1 MYQDSITRE
10 LLSALPE
17 ENQIEVIEDWFRG
30 EFEDPVQSTPYDSAE
45 GGYIWIWGGPCDA
58 LEELYD
64 EFEGTVPYEA
74 IKRLAAELDAEC
86 SEWAPIPD
94 EDDYDHT
101 FYEVISSN
109 IARFE
114 NFNLSIEVI
123 EELLA
128 QELIGRPQQALFR
141 LLYANVVTALET
153 YLSDTFINAVD
164 RDRTL
169 LRKFVET
176 NPDFKH
182 RSLKLSDLFNAAD
195 QIDDEVKKYLLDV
208 IWHNLVKVRA
218 MYINVLDINFGKE
231 FPVDVA
237 RAISTR
243 HDIVHR
249 NGRTKTGSEV
259 SVTREDIET
268 LIIRVRSM
276 ITHIETEYKKIDWT
290 EPESED
296 LSVEF

>member
-1 MYQDSITRE
+1 M
-10 LLSALPE
+10 
-17 ENQIEVIEDWFRG
+17 
-30 EFEDPVQSTPYDSAE
+30 
-45 GGYIWIWGGPCDA
+45 
-58 LEELYD
+58 
-64 EFEGTVPYEA
+64 
-74 IKRLAAELDAEC
+74 
-86 SEWAPIPD
+86 
-94 EDDYDHT
+94 
-101 FYEVISSN
+101 
-109 IARFE
+109 
-114 NFNLSIEVI
+114 
-123 EELLA
+123 
-128 QELIGRPQQALFR
+128 
-141 LLYANVVTALET
+141 
-153 YLSDTFINAVD
+153 SDTFINAVD

-290 EPESED
+290 ESESED